1 MSLHNMLRVLMLLT
15 AISCCNAK
23 SRVRHRILSRDT
35 YEVPGI
41 EYMSDSELR
50 PKSKINFMSD
60 SEQQSSN
67 INFMSDSEQQSSN
80 INFMSDSEQQSSS
93 INFMSDSE
101 HSGSGDV
108 SSSEKED
115 VSGISDSDGVSE
127 NNQVTANY
135 DPNGST
141 NNDYI
146 PQDYGQFYHDDNNGQ
161 NDSDGSGAEP
171 QEENQ

>member
-1 MSLHNMLRVLMLLT
+1 MSLHNMLRVMMLLT

-23 SRVRHRILSRDT
+23 SIRVSHTIHSRDI

-60 SEQQSSN
+60 SEQQSS
-67 INFMSDSEQQSSN
+67 
-80 INFMSDSEQQSSS
+80 S
-93 INFMSDSE
+93 INFMSESE

-115 VSGISDSDGVSE
+115 VSEISDSDGVLE

>member
-50 PKSKINFMSD
+50 PKSK
-60 SEQQSSN
+60 

>member
-50 PKSKINFMSD
+50 PKSK
-60 SEQQSSN
+60 
-67 INFMSDSEQQSSN
+67 
-80 INFMSDSEQQSSS
+80 

>member
-1 MSLHNMLRVLMLLT
+1 MSLHNMLRVMMLLT

-23 SRVRHRILSRDT
+23 SIRVSHTIHSRDI

-67 INFMSDSEQQSSN
+67 INFMSDSE
-80 INFMSDSEQQSSS
+80 
-93 INFMSDSE
+93 

-115 VSGISDSDGVSE
+115 VSEISDSDGVLE

>member
-1 MSLHNMLRVLMLLT
+1 MSLHNMLRVMMLLT

-23 SRVRHRILSRDT
+23 SIRVSHTIHSRDI

-67 INFMSDSEQQSSN
+67 INFMSDSEQQSS
-80 INFMSDSEQQSSS
+80 S
-93 INFMSDSE
+93 INFMSESE

-115 VSGISDSDGVSE
+115 VSEISDSDGVLE

>member
-67 INFMSDSEQQSSN
+67 
-80 INFMSDSEQQSSS
+80 

>member
-1 MSLHNMLRVLMLLT
+1 MSLHNMLRVMMLLT

-23 SRVRHRILSRDT
+23 SIRVSHTIHSRDI

-80 INFMSDSEQQSSS
+80 INFMSDSE
-93 INFMSDSE
+93 

-115 VSGISDSDGVSE
+115 VSEISDSDGVLE